1 MKFISTPARVAND
14 SSSDLRKL
22 SCCCTQRIR
31 YSGILVDWQACYV
44 EVCAGYRVSGEQSDE
59 SKGVSVE
66 RSSRALALLPSSC
79 VCTSLVGR
87 VGRKQAKS
95 SAPLTGVTVQRHKRI
110 KRAAFRSRILSA
122 HSVFH
127 DIHAH
132 ALARSQRLPN
142 FCSANFVSDRALLP
156 RSDKR
161 DIIGD
166 LNYQLACSSCL
177 HILCTALH
185 ESSRLHMLSNENV
198 PQAAPSILIPASQIR
213 AILYTFPTAPPS
225 LQLIYART
233 VRKKQTQSQR
243 KETRNDSHAFAR
255 FTQHRT

>member
-31 YSGILVDWQACYV
+31 YSGILVDWQAWYV
-44 EVCAGYRVSGEQSDE
+44 EICAGYRVSGEQSDE

-66 RSSRALALLPSSC
+66 RSSRALALLLPSSC

-95 SAPLTGVTVQRHKRI
+95 SAPLTGVTIQRHKRM
-110 KRAAFRSRILSA
+110 KRAAFGSRILSA

-127 DIHAH
+127 DTHAH
-132 ALARSQRLPN
+132 FLARSQRLPN
-142 FCSANFVSDRALLP
+142 FCSANFVSDKALLP

-161 DIIGD
+161 HIIGD
-166 LNYQLACSSCL
+166 LNYQFACSSL
-177 HILCTALH
+177 FTALD
-185 ESSRLHMLSNENV
+185 ESRRLHML
-198 PQAAPSILIPASQIR
+198 
-213 AILYTFPTAPPS
+213 
-225 LQLIYART
+225 
-233 VRKKQTQSQR
+233 
-243 KETRNDSHAFAR
+243 
-255 FTQHRT
+255 

>member
-44 EVCAGYRVSGEQSDE
+44 EICAGYRVRL
-59 SKGVSVE
+59 SVE

-95 SAPLTGVTVQRHKRI
+95 SAPLTGGVTVQRHKRM
-110 KRAAFRSRILSA
+110 KRAAFGSRILSA

-132 ALARSQRLPN
+132 FLARSQRLPN
-142 FCSANFVSDRALLP
+142 FCSANFISDKALMP

-166 LNYQLACSSCL
+166 LSYVSARLPCCSSL
-177 HILCTALH
+177 FTALH
-185 ESSRLHMLSNENV
+185 QSRRLHML
-198 PQAAPSILIPASQIR
+198 
-213 AILYTFPTAPPS
+213 
-225 LQLIYART
+225 
-233 VRKKQTQSQR
+233 
-243 KETRNDSHAFAR
+243 
-255 FTQHRT
+255 